1 VRKEVVVIAVTDTGV
16 VRMRVSKAVGV
27 QDGEFNAH
35 FMVLDELDGDR
46 HLVIPVCQAQ
56 AFDLAASLQGWQLG
70 RPLTYQFTAALVR
83 GLDGRVVDVTLDR
96 IVLEVAYAATVKV
109 EGPQRTALVDARA
122 SDALNLAV
130 LTDAPV
136 FAAPDVLAYCTGRQA
151 GDSAEA
157 TLMRRAVT
165 AHPVTIGRV
174 DRRED
179 ACE

>member
-1 VRKEVVVIAVTDTGV
+1 LQQE
-16 VRMRVSKAVGV
+16 
-27 QDGEFNAH
+27 
-35 FMVLDELDGDR
+35 
-46 HLVIPVCQAQ
+46 PVCAEGGLPVQ
-56 AFDLAASLQGWQLG
+56 AFDLAASLQGWRLG
-70 RPLTYQFTAALVR
+70 RPLTYQFTAALMR

-96 IVLEVAYAATVKV
+96 IVEVAYAATVKV
-109 EGPQRTALVDARA
+109 EGPQRTALVDAHA

-136 FAAPDVLAYCTGRQA
+136 FAAPDVLAYCIGRQA

-165 AHPVTIGRV
+165 AHPVTIGQV

-179 ACE
+179 VCE

>member
-1 VRKEVVVIAVTDTGV
+1 MIAATDTGV
-16 VRMRVSKAVGV
+16 VPMRVSKAVWV
-27 QDGEFNAH
+27 QHGDDNAH

-46 HLVIPVCQAQ
+46 HLVIQVCLAQ
-56 AFDLAASLQGWQLG
+56 AFDLAASLQGSQWD

-96 IVLEVAYAATVKV
+96 IVEVAYAATVKV
-109 EGPQRTALVDARA
+109 EGPQRSALVDARA

-136 FAAPDVLAYCTGRQA
+136 FAAPDVLTYCIGRQA
-151 GDSAEA
+151 GDSVEA
-157 TLMRRAVT
+157 TLMRRALT
-165 AHPVTIGRV
+165 AHPMTIGRV
-174 DRRED
+174 GESED

>member
-1 VRKEVVVIAVTDTGV
+1 MIAATDTGV
-16 VRMRVSKAVGV
+16 VPMQVSKAVWV
-27 QDGEFNAH
+27 QHGDDSAH
-35 FMVLDELDGDR
+35 FMVLDELDGGR
-46 HLVIPVCQAQ
+46 HLVIPVCLAQ

-70 RPLTYQFTAALVR
+70 RPLTYQFIVALVR

-96 IVLEVAYAATVKV
+96 IVEEIAYAATVKV

-130 LTDAPV
+130 LTGAPV
-136 FAAPDVLAYCTGRQA
+136 FAAADVLTYCIGRQA

-157 TLMRRAVT
+157 TLMRRALT
-165 AHPVTIGRV
+165 AHPMTIGRV
-174 DRRED
+174 DGSED

>member
-1 VRKEVVVIAVTDTGV
+1 
-16 VRMRVSKAVGV
+16 M
-27 QDGEFNAH
+27 
-35 FMVLDELDGDR
+35 
-46 HLVIPVCQAQ
+46 
-56 AFDLAASLQGWQLG
+56 
-70 RPLTYQFTAALVR
+70 
-83 GLDGRVVDVTLDR
+83 
-96 IVLEVAYAATVKV
+96 EVAYAATVRV

-136 FAAPDVLAYCTGRQA
+136 SAAPGVLAYCIGRQA

-157 TLMRRAVT
+157 TLMRRALT
-165 AHPVTIGRV
+165 AGPVTIGRA

>member
-1 VRKEVVVIAVTDTGV
+1 MIAATGTGV
-16 VRMRVSKAVGV
+16 VPMRVSKAVWV
-27 QDGEFNAH
+27 QDGELNAH
-35 FMVLDELDGDR
+35 FMVVDELDGDR
-46 HLVIPVCQAQ
+46 HLVIQVCLAQ

-96 IVLEVAYAATVKV
+96 IVEGVAYAATVTV

-130 LTDAPV
+130 LTEAPV
-136 FAAPDVLAYCTGRQA
+136 FAAPDVLAYCIGRQA

-157 TLMRRAVT
+157 TLMRRALIAT
-165 AHPVTIGRV
+165 PMTIGRP
-174 DRRED
+174 DGE
-179 ACE
+179 

>member
-1 VRKEVVVIAVTDTGV
+1 MIAATDTGV
-16 VRMRVSKAVGV
+16 VPMRVSKAVWV
-27 QDGEFNAH
+27 QHGDDNAH

-46 HLVIPVCQAQ
+46 HLVIQVCSAQ
-56 AFDLAASLQGWQLG
+56 AFDLAASLQGLQWD

-83 GLDGRVVDVTLDR
+83 GLDGRVVEVTLDR
-96 IVLEVAYAATVKV
+96 IVEVVYAATVKV

-136 FAAPDVLAYCTGRQA
+136 FAAPDVLAYCIGRQA

-157 TLMRRAVT
+157 TLMRRALT
-165 AHPVTIGRV
+165 AHPMTIGRA
-174 DRRED
+174 DGSED

>member
-1 VRKEVVVIAVTDTGV
+1 MIAVTGTGV
-16 VRMRVSKAVGV
+16 VPMRVSKAAWV

-46 HLVIPVCQAQ
+46 HLVIQVCQAQ

-96 IVLEVAYAATVKV
+96 IVEVAYAATVKV

-136 FAAPDVLAYCTGRQA
+136 FAAPDVLAYGIGRQA

-179 ACE
+179 GCE